1 MRSRPRGER
10 VHPVAGRRQGD
21 EEETQNRYLKR
32 DGAGVRIHELR
43 QEREEEERRL
53 RVEHVDD
60 DPLAEEP
67 PEGARDARL
76 PPLQPLARKEPSR
89 TQVDE
94 IGGTR
99 VLHDREGQRRLDDE
113 RREPERRRHDVNQG
127 SDLDSEHGD
136 EARHTPLLDAPRDDV
151 EHGGAGYDEQH
162 ESRTGKEEEGRW
174 LGQELSLPH
183 EPLTRRR
190 HERHR
195 FREEDPH
202 CIAERDRLLVNRPLG
217 LDLLQGRP
225 RQFDSRVQR
234 QGGELLPLRLLHRL
248 GLLLRELAQAAHEI
262 LRVAAEGKAETTFHL
277 RPFVASAVIY
287 APMPTSRFAEA
298 LNEQVAYEFAASQQY
313 VAIAVYYD
321 RETLAQLASHFYRQ
335 AVEERNHAM
344 MIVQYL
350 LDADL
355 PVRTPAVAA
364 PQTDFSDAVAP
375 VQLALDQEKRVTE
388 QISQL
393 AALARE
399 EGELVGAQFLD
410 WFLKEQ
416 REEVASMSDLRA
428 IVERASASN
437 LLLAEDYLARVQI
450 GDQGADPSAPEA
462 AGGAL

>member
-1 MRSRPRGER
+1 
-10 VHPVAGRRQGD
+10 
-21 EEETQNRYLKR
+21 
-32 DGAGVRIHELR
+32 
-43 QEREEEERRL
+43 
-53 RVEHVDD
+53 
-60 DPLAEEP
+60 
-67 PEGARDARL
+67 
-76 PPLQPLARKEPSR
+76 
-89 TQVDE
+89 
-94 IGGTR
+94 
-99 VLHDREGQRRLDDE
+99 
-113 RREPERRRHDVNQG
+113 
-127 SDLDSEHGD
+127 
-136 EARHTPLLDAPRDDV
+136 
-151 EHGGAGYDEQH
+151 
-162 ESRTGKEEEGRW
+162 
-174 LGQELSLPH
+174 
-183 EPLTRRR
+183 
-190 HERHR
+190 
-195 FREEDPH
+195 
-202 CIAERDRLLVNRPLG
+202 
-217 LDLLQGRP
+217 
-225 RQFDSRVQR
+225 
-234 QGGELLPLRLLHRL
+234 
-248 GLLLRELAQAAHEI
+248 
-262 LRVAAEGKAETTFHL
+262 
-277 RPFVASAVIY
+277 
-287 APMPTSRFAEA
+287 MPGSRFADA

-321 RETLAQLASHFYRQ
+321 GETLAQLASHFYRQ